1 MPSRVLKSGVWRFF
15 IMKFEAKWYLNNSVC
30 ELIPSKL
37 QDVRG
42 FFSEVYQKEDFL
54 TLGIEDEFMQD
65 NHSLSVNK
73 FTFRGMHLQK
83 PPFEQAKLVRVLQGS
98 ILDVVVDLRKSST
111 TYLQHCLIPVSAEDF
126 NQVFVPVGFAHGFLT
141 LEENTAISY
150 KVSNPYDHSSD
161 VSISVFDNT
170 LGIKL
175 PCSTKEMTFSDK
187 DLHAPMVAQIGDIF

>member
-1 MPSRVLKSGVWRFF
+1 
-15 IMKFEAKWYLNNSVC
+15 MKFEAKWYLNNSVC
-30 ELIPSKL
+30 ELIPFKL

-42 FFSEVYQKEDFL
+42 FFSEVYQKEDFM
-54 TLGIEDEFMQD
+54 TIGIEDEFMQD

-98 ILDVVVDLRKSST
+98 ILDVVVDLRKSSA

-150 KVSNPYDHSSD
+150 NIENNYGIARNSMISRPVS
-161 VSISVFDNT
+161 
-170 LGIKL
+170 
-175 PCSTKEMTFSDK
+175 EDK
-187 DLHAPMVAQIGDIF
+187 RVDCNIL